1 MTVTNIAILLGT
13 GLGVGFAGGLLG
25 VGGSFIMTPV
35 QYMIF
40 TNMGLPVDTAIKLSF
55 GTSLAVILPTA
66 ASGTWRHKREGAVW
80 WDAALI
86 IGGCGLASAFGGA
99 TLAAYLPGAV
109 LKIIFGVAILAAG
122 ARMLSFRPPLADI
135 EPKSDPR
142 IWAACGVLIGLVSGL
157 IGIGGGMLAVPLM
170 VLVLKF
176 NMHNAIA
183 TSLAVV
189 MITSIGGTVGYMV
202 NGLGVPGTA
211 APFPGLRSSGDVGA
225 SGGYQYRHGSGR
237 GENRSPAPRQTAEIC
252 LRRGVILHGTKDARR
267 FWLV

>member
-1 MTVTNIAILLGT
+1 MTVANIAILLGT

-66 ASGTWRHKREGAVW
+66 ASGTWRHRREGAVW
-80 WDAALI
+80 WRAALI
-86 IGGCGLASAFGGA
+86 IGSCGLASAFGGA

-122 ARMLSFRPPLADI
+122 ARMLSFRPPPADI

-142 IWAACGVLIGLVSGL
+142 LWAAWGVLIGLTSGL
-157 IGIGGGMLAVPLM
+157 IGIGGGMLAVPIM
-170 VLVLKF
+170 ALVLKF
-176 NMHNAIA
+176 RMHDAIA

-189 MITSIGGTVGYMV
+189 MITSIGGMTGYMV
-202 NGLGVPGTA
+202 NGLNVPGLPLHSLGYVHLETWALLAATSIGMAQVGARTA
-211 APFPGLRSSGDVGA
+211 HRLPARPLRYAFVGVLFYMGLRM
-225 SGGYQYRHGSGR
+225 
-237 GENRSPAPRQTAEIC
+237 
-252 LRRGVILHGTKDARR
+252 LGVFD
-267 FWLV
+267 

>member
-202 NGLGVPGTA
+202 NGLGVPGLPLHSLGYVHLETWALLAATSIGMAQVGARTA
-211 APFPGLRSSGDVGA
+211 HRLPARPLRYAFVGVLFYMGLRM
-225 SGGYQYRHGSGR
+225 
-237 GENRSPAPRQTAEIC
+237 
-252 LRRGVILHGTKDARR
+252 LGVFG
-267 FWLV
+267 